1 MKYGK
6 TLVIRMGTSAPDFK
20 DTFNDDVL
28 IKRGLIGEWI
38 IQLWML

>member
-28 IKRGLIGEWI
+28 IKRGLIGEGVRV
-38 IQLWML
+38 